1 MSEISAR
8 HHAILPA
15 AAPFSFDLSVRAL
28 AGFTPCSADH
38 AVVDGRVRRAFSLP
52 ARSGAP
58 GVDGAVVVEVAAAP
72 APASGVALT
81 VFAAD
86 PLDRSQALAVERA
99 VAQWLGLDDDMRDF
113 LAVAAAD
120 PPMARLLQ
128 VAYGLHQVRFSSL
141 AEGTVYFTLTQRS
154 TQWFAT
160 ARKRR
165 IAAERGSSVVLDG
178 TAFTAFPTLDALSR
192 LTDAELLDYAGNRHR
207 GERLRTVI
215 AGVAALDETW
225 LRTAPYDEARRALLS
240 VPGVGTFTAHA
251 ILLRALGRPDDAPVE
266 MAQFTLAA
274 RAVYGDP
281 PPRPAE
287 IRERY
292 TPWLGWW
299 AYLVRTAAEW
309 LPAQQVAA

>member
-1 MSEISAR
+1 MSEVTVR
-8 HHAILPA
+8 HRAVLPA
-15 AAPFSFDLSVRAL
+15 TPPFSFELSRRAL
-28 AGFTPCSADH
+28 TGFTPCSADH
-38 AVVDGRVRRAFSLP
+38 EVVDGRVRRAFRLP
-52 ARSGAP
+52 SAPGAP
-58 GVDGAVVVEVAAAP
+58 RADDAVVVEVAAAP
-72 APASGVALT
+72 ASGITLT

-86 PLDRSQALAVERA
+86 PLERAQVLAVERA

-113 LAVAAAD
+113 LAVAASD
-120 PPMARLLQ
+120 PSMAPLLQ
-128 VAYGLHQVRFSSL
+128 VAHGLHQVRFASL

-165 IAAERGSSVVLDG
+165 IAAERGSTVVLDG
-178 TAFTAFPTLDALSR
+178 TAFTAFPTLATLSQ
-192 LTDAELLDYAGNRHR
+192 LTDAELLAYAGNRHR
-207 GERLRTVI
+207 AERLRTVI

-225 LRTAPYDEARRALLS
+225 LRTAAYDEARRALLS
-240 VPGVGTFTAHA
+240 VTGVGAFTAHA

-274 RAVYGDP
+274 QAVYGDP

-292 TPWLGWW
+292 GPWVGWW

-309 LPAQQVAA
+309 LPAQVAA